1 MPYEGSAMMNRLR
14 SIYRNHSESRVS
26 AKYITTWQAL
36 LFCTNCDIIVLV
48 LTNSNKRLV
57 VMKTAEQ
64 YK

>member
-1 MPYEGSAMMNRLR
+1 MIAYDVLTGDLGRWYRKFTEGL
-14 SIYRNHSESRVS
+14 

-36 LFCTNCDIIVLV
+36 LFCTNCDIIVLAI
-48 LTNSNKRLV
+48 TNTNERPV